1 MNEKSLYTLKEVA
14 AKTNFSLRGLKADC
28 IAGRIDH
35 VHRGRLRAMTPEQ
48 LARLIADHTKTSEST
63 DVLAAIRTRVA
74 RRHAA

>member
-1 MNEKSLYTLKEVA
+1 MSEELLYTLEEVA
-14 AKTNFSLRGLKADC
+14 KRTHFSLRSLKADC